1 MSAEAWKIKFIER
14 NKTLSVALTDLFEL
28 GCEGLVAPVDHDG
41 HLVAVVAGAD
51 LLVRETLD
59 VLRTGELA
67 WPRVLLSEGDPYPH
81 HLPGVRTDRTNIPP
95 SLPTTITD
103 INILSMVAVNTRYD
117 LLQIRSLSE
126 VIGRPG
132 VRLAPLVFLSGLAVP
147 SDAVFV

>member
-1 MSAEAWKIKFIER
+1 M
-14 NKTLSVALTDLFEL
+14 LTRGVLRSEVTHLLEF

-41 HLVAVVAGAD
+41 NLVAVVAGTD

-67 WPRVLLSEGDPYPH
+67 WPRVLLSEGDSYPH
-81 HLPGVRTDRTNIPP
+81 HLPGVRTDGTDIPP

-103 INILSMVAVNTRYD
+103 INILSIMVAVNTRYD
-117 LLQIRSLSE
+117 LLQIRSLPE